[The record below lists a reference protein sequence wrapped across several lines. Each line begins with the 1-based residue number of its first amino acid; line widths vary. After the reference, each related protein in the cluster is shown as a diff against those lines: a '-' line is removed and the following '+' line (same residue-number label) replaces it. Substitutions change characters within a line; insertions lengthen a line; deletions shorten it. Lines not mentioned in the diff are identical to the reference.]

1 MYLFPVFKATK
12 LEECHALQSKHLF
25 LLSIYP
31 ASQQKP
37 HNAKDK
43 FMLKRIDQSVGRGY
57 LAVEDLS
64 QKTEW
69 LNVTIMRT
77 I

>member
-12 LEECHALQSKHLF
+12 LEEWHALQSNHLF

-43 FMLKRIDQSVGRGY
+43 FMQRIDQSVGRGY
-57 LAVEDLS
+57 LALEDLS
-64 QKTEW
+64 HKTER